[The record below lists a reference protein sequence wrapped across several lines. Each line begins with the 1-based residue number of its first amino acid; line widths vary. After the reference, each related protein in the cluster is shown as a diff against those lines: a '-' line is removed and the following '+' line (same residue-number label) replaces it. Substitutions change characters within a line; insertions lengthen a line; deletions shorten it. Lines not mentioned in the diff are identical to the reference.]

1 MIGRM
6 SGRGIVVVG
15 ECPFREVSVG
25 EVSFRESIRRET
37 VLRESVSLGS
47 VHGKVSVEELSE
59 NQFIN

>member
-6 SGRGIVVVG
+6 SGRAIVVVG
-15 ECPFREVSVG
+15 KCPFRKVFVG

-47 VHGKVSVEELSE
+47 VHGKVPVEELSE